1 MEKNTKKECTH
12 VYKWVT
18 LLYSRDWHN
27 IVNQLYFNNFF
38 KKEHQIKQVIKIL
51 FMLIVDINP
60 HVPNK
65 CGHLKT
71 EYLGNCQLSLI

>member
-1 MEKNTKKECTH
+1 MFICITDSLFCTPE
-12 VYKWVT
+12 T
-18 LLYSRDWHN
+18 NSN

-38 KKEHQIKQVIKIL
+38 KKEHQRKQVIKIL

-65 CGHLKT
+65 CGHLKI
-71 EYLGNCQLSLI
+71 EYLGNCQLSLL